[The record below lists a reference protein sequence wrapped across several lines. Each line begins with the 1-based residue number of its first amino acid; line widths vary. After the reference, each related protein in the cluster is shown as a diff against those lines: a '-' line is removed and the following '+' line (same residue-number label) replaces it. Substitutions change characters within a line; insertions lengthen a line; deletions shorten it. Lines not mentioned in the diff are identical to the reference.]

1 MYTCSVSIMSL
12 TGYRIVLVG
21 RELSVPG
28 VIERGSSTAMIVAS
42 H

>member
-1 MYTCSVSIMSL
+1 MYACSVSMMSL
-12 TGYRIVLVG
+12 TGYRMIMVG